1 MVLIKRAKGTKS
13 GADQGIL
20 SDYITI
26 LNGLLTTSEGIAT
39 RLIVELMMSP
49 PPLTPTFTLRRILLI
64 TRLNLITTL

>member
-26 LNGLLTTSEGIAT
+26 LNGLINHVRRYRDEINSRTNNVAT
-39 RLIVELMMSP
+39 AFNTDLYLKTYIV
-49 PPLTPTFTLRRILLI
+49 
-64 TRLNLITTL
+64 NY